1 MNRKEA
7 SWLTPIIRKHATQQQ
22 EASMYQSILDT
33 ELSLFTKIVLMVL
46 MVMRITELINP
57 GIVQT
62 VMGWLLERLV

>member
-1 MNRKEA
+1 
-7 SWLTPIIRKHATQQQ
+7 
-22 EASMYQSILDT
+22 MYQSILDT